1 MRRSRSASRA
11 TRSRLRRNCG
21 SWGGSSCSR
30 ARALAELVDE
40 AAVSEDA
47 VHLPVGRDRPQVHD
61 FHVPL
66 GAEAVLRALRV
77 VTLDEHSES
86 VHRTEEQS
94 CGPSLHNKKS
104 AARTH
109 GEVDSAANG
118 VMRSRTTAPGTA
130 SERAPVRVM
139 SRVRSIKARRVPI
152 GTVFC
157 RSRCISHK
165 IVTATGRTPCR
176 PLLTATMRS
185 GVGIHL
191 PVMCPDTHR
200 ATSWR
205 RQLSAGNELSVGS
218 RRGGESRVS
227 FIAVSISAGL
237 EAPLVLAPR
246 RSTSSGAYSH
256 PAIECTDCEP
266 ALHRMDWASVESES
280 ELYLA

>member
-1 MRRSRSASRA
+1 MGRRHRQ
-11 TRSRLRRNCG
+11 RRG
-21 SWGGSSCSR
+21 SGAAQTGLSGLGLLVPQVPLEDEALAFGVAGDSVAVAAELGVVGRQQLQSGEG
-30 ARALAELVDE
+30 ALAELVDE

-47 VHLPVGRDRPQVHD
+47 VHLPVGARPA
-61 FHVPL
+61 PGTL
-66 GAEAVLRALRV
+66 SRAPGAEVILRALRV

-94 CGPSLHNKKS
+94 CGPPGTNKS

-130 SERAPVRVM
+130 SKRAPVRVM

-152 GTVFC
+152 GTEFC

-165 IVTATGRTPCR
+165 
-176 PLLTATMRS
+176 LLRHWPHPVSTFADGNDALERRHPPS
-185 GVGIHL
+185 GYVPRHPSGD
-191 PVMCPDTHR
+191 P
-200 ATSWR
+200 WR

-218 RRGGESRVS
+218 RRGCESRVS

-237 EAPLVLAPR
+237 EA
-246 RSTSSGAYSH
+246 H
-256 PAIECTDCEP
+256 
-266 ALHRMDWASVESES
+266 
-280 ELYLA
+280 